1 MHAIITPMNTGR
13 LLRSARRRAGLS
25 QRQLAAAAGVP
36 QATVGR
42 IEAGIV
48 SPRTDTL
55 STLLRAAGAELAVLP
70 RLGEGVD
77 RTLIRDR
84 LRLTPEERIR
94 RAVEEARAMPELK
107 LRK

>member
-1 MHAIITPMNTGR
+1 MNTGPM
-13 LLRSARRRAGLS
+13 LRAARRRARMT
-25 QRQLAAAAGVP
+25 QRELATAAGVP

-42 IEAGIV
+42 IEAGTV
-48 SPRTDTL
+48 SPRAETL
-55 STLLRAAGAELAVLP
+55 GRLLRATGHELFVDR

-94 RAVEEARAMPELK
+94 LAVEEARAMPT
-107 LRK
+107 LRIRR

>member
-1 MHAIITPMNTGR
+1 MT
-13 LLRSARRRAGLS
+13 

-42 IEAGIV
+42 IEAGAV

-55 STLLRAAGAELAVLP
+55 AALLRAVGAELDLAP

-77 RTLIRDR
+77 RTLIQDR
-84 LRLTPEERIR
+84 LRLTPADRIR
-94 RAVEEARAMPELK
+94 LAVEEARAMPK
-107 LRK
+107 LRLRR

>member
-1 MHAIITPMNTGR
+1 MRTAN

-42 IEAGIV
+42 IEAALV
-48 SPRTDTL
+48 EPRADTL
-55 STLLRAAGAELAVLP
+55 TRLLRAAGEELSVEP

-77 RTLIRDR
+77 RSLIRER
-84 LRLTPEERIR
+84 LKLSPSDRIR
-94 RAVEEARAMPELK
+94 LAVEEARNMP
-107 LRK
+107 RIRIRR